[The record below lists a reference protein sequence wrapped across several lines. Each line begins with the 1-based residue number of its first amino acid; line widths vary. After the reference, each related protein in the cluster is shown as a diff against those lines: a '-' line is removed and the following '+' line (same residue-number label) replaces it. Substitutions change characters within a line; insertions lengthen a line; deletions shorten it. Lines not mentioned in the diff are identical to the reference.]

1 MEVGVVVDLV
11 NCAIKYALFGIG
23 YAAAMSDQDKVIQEF
38 LQGQGCFHFTA
49 HSLGKSLYF
58 TII

>member
-23 YAAAMSDQDKVIQEF
+23 YAAAMSDQDKVIREF
-38 LQGQGCFHFTA
+38 LQGRVAF
-49 HSLGKSLYF
+49 
-58 TII
+58 I

>member
-23 YAAAMSDQDKVIQEF
+23 YAAAMSDQDRVIREF
-38 LQGQGCFHFTA
+38 LQGRIAFISLPTA
-49 HSLGKSLYF
+49 
-58 TII
+58 